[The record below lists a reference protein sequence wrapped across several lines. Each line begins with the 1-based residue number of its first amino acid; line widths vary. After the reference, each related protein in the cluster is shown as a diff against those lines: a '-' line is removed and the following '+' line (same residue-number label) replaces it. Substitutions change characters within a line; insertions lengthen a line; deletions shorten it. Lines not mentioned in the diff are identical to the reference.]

1 MSKFVHLSLAHLSF
15 KILLICV
22 IVVML
27 CLWVP
32 LPLTTITALARRD
45 SWDSLDG
52 RGWRWQSAKEEKKQK
67 RKVIVLLCFTV
78 TTYHRGLSV
87 LSLCSKSQLWS
98 TVYVSALGG
107 VLWGSWGNNAWV
119 CCPLAPWLLSL
130 GIYSILSFAAGI
142 PRWLS
147 GKESACPCRRCRFNP
162 CVGKIPWSR
171 NGQPAPVF
179 LPGKF
184 HGQRSLVGY
193 SPWGHKE
200 SDTTEY
206 IHARVYCNS
215 FKYEWLPRSNQ
226 L

>member
-1 MSKFVHLSLAHLSF
+1 
-15 KILLICV
+15 
-22 IVVML
+22 ML

-142 PRWLS
+142 PRWL
-147 GKESACPCRRCRFNP
+147 GNKESACHAGNSRDM
-162 CVGKIPWSR
+162 GLIPGLGRSPAGG
-171 NGQPAPVF
+171 NGDPLQCSCLENSTDRGAWWATVHRVAKGRTQ
-179 LPGKF
+179 L
-184 HGQRSLVGY
+184 SM
-193 SPWGHKE
+193 
-200 SDTTEY
+200 
-206 IHARVYCNS
+206 HACTIQVLYM
-215 FKYEWLPRSNQ
+215 Y
-226 L
+226 